1 METSNITAGR
11 PSSPLPPK
19 DPSGLDP
26 DEITR
31 VRASYDNAIGTVTD
45 FEKRKMVEG
54 EAKFRRLGWKRMTV
68 ILIVEAIGL
77 GTFSLPSAFA
87 TLGMVAG
94 VICCVALGLVVIY
107 TGWIVGKVKIVYPEI
122 TNYGDIGGLVMG
134 RFGTE
139 LVGALYVLQL
149 ILMTASFCLTGTVAF
164 NTLSDNGACGLV
176 FGVASAALLFILS
189 IMPSFTEAAIL
200 GYIDLA
206 SVTTTIFI
214 ALIAS
219 GVRASHS
226 AVGIA
231 GQEWSAWPAP
241 DAGFKDAMVAISN
254 IMFSY
259 SFCMFITPFQSEMH
273 TPTDFMK
280 SIWALGIVEIVVYTL
295 IGSLMYVFIGVDVQS
310 PSLLSLSGVLPK
322 IAFGFALPLIFI
334 SGAIGNTVT
343 ARYVH
348 LRLYKNSIARFINTP
363 KGWITWLAVLIVVTV
378 VAWVLAESIPF
389 FDDLLSLSS
398 ALLISGFVL
407 YFPAVMWVVLLC
419 EGRWYAG
426 TNLLHALACIFIFL
440 LGLLVLAGGTYAS
453 IKDIVS
459 LVFIRGSALKL
470 TLNSYNIMLLDL
482 LGNLFLAESDTAVV
496 CLGHPCDGGFTSG
509 SFAVLFCL
517 P

>member
-1 METSNITAGR
+1 MENIPTDEGTHTSPRTYQPTRLFIMETGNITAR
-11 PSSPLPPK
+11 TSSPLPSK
-19 DPSGLDP
+19 DTSGLDP

-31 VRASYDNAIGTVTD
+31 VTASYDNAIGTVTE
-45 FEKRKMVEG
+45 FEKRKTVEG

-77 GTFSLPSAFA
+77 GTFSLPAAFA

-107 TGWIVGKVKIVYPEI
+107 TGWIVGKVKVVYPEI
-122 TNYGDIGGLVMG
+122 NHYGDIGGLVMG
-134 RFGTE
+134 RFGKE
-139 LVGALYVLQL
+139 LVGGLYVLQL

-176 FGVASAALLFILS
+176 FSIVSGALLFLLS
-189 IMPSFTEAAIL
+189 TMPSFTEAAIL

-206 SVTTTIFI
+206 SVMTTIFI
-214 ALIAS
+214 ALIGS
-219 GVRASHS
+219 GVRASS
-226 AVGIA
+226 LPGGIA
-231 GQEWSAWPAP
+231 GQNWSAWPAT
-241 DAGFKDAMVAISN
+241 DTTFKDAMVAISN

-280 SIWALGIVEIVVYTL
+280 SIWTLGIVEIVVYTL
-295 IGSLMYVFIGVDVQS
+295 IGSLIYVFIGVDVQS
-310 PSLLSLSGVLPK
+310 PSLLSLNGVLPK
-322 IAFGFALPLIFI
+322 VAFGFALPLIFI

-363 KGWITWLAVLIVVTV
+363 KGWTTWFAVLVVVTV

-419 EGRWYAG
+419 EGKLYARQ
-426 TNLLHALACIFIFL
+426 NVLHALACIFIFL
-440 LGLLVLAGGTYAS
+440 LGILVLVGGTYAS
-453 IKDIVS
+453 IQDILHHYDAGAFRVPFS
-459 LVFIRGSALKL
+459 
-470 TLNSYNIMLLDL
+470 
-482 LGNLFLAESDTAVV
+482 
-496 CLGHPCDGGFTSG
+496 C
-509 SFAVLFCL
+509 
-517 P
+517 